1 MTDVSEP
8 STSVVKRGAEDSG
21 QYFKYMAEF
30 IGFSDADAE
39 AIRQTKSV
47 LEKHLP
53 DIVTKFY
60 AHLLRYPPTRRFFLK
75 KDGSLN
81 HDYLELRMRRYCP
94 SSPLM
99 DFIRQGKQGF
109 GL

>member
-1 MTDVSEP
+1 
-8 STSVVKRGAEDSG
+8 
-21 QYFKYMAEF
+21 MAEF

-60 AHLLRYPPTRRFFLK
+60 AHLLRYPPRAA
-75 KDGSLN
+75 
-81 HDYLELRMRRYCP
+81 
-94 SSPLM
+94 SS
-99 DFIRQGKQGF
+99 
-109 GL
+109 